1 MELKNAVEEL
11 YTFRDHYFE
20 NHKAESVEEK
30 IKDLS
35 DELNKTLKIFNDQT
49 DELNGLKKAE
59 YDLLRAK
66 ALNVLPDFNSEAL
79 EILTRL
85 VKFHPKLIQAW
96 NELGTCFWK
105 KGDIKAA
112 KSCFESALREEKNVE
127 SLRSLSMI
135 LRQVGQT
142 PEEKLAKIHESLEKA
157 KEAVNLNIQDGKSW
171 YILGN
176 AYLSLYFSTDQN
188 PNLLKQCLSAYNH
201 AFSDAAMKC
210 NPDLYYNWAMA
221 LKYDENY
228 RMALENLEKA
238 MKYDPFWNEPVEQ
251 LEMLV
256 KHLENIQ
263 YMITKKGKMKPRKL
277 KDLLGSLQKELTLTS
292 PKESYT
298 DKKGQIVIL
307 ERCKFSGLQEGLNVD
322 KILRGKV
329 ICHVYC
335 TDSPSFTFCMI
346 DEEESCFCVNVYNM
360 VQGKGVIIGDSVVIH
375 QPFLQHFN
383 FSFHDKTFSFSSVRV
398 NSPLQLEVNKKKLGH
413 DMLAAPR
420 LSVILKSD

>member
-1 MELKNAVEEL
+1 MALKDIVDEL

-20 NHKAESVEEK
+20 HHETASEDQK

-35 DELNKTLKIFNDQT
+35 EELNKTLKNFNEQK
-49 DELNGLKKAE
+49 DEHEGAKKAE
-59 YDLLRAK
+59 YDLLKAK
-66 ALNVLPDFNSEAL
+66 ALNILPDFNPEAL
-79 EILTRL
+79 EILTKL
-85 VKFHPKLIQAW
+85 VKFHPKLIEAW

-105 KGDIKAA
+105 KGDMKAA

-127 SLRSLSMI
+127 SLRNLSMI
-135 LRQVGQT
+135 LRQMGQS
-142 PEEKLAKIHESLEKA
+142 PEDKLAKIHESLEKA

-176 AYLSLYFSTDQN
+176 AYLSLYFTTDQN

-201 AFSDAAMKC
+201 SFSDASMKC

-228 RMALENLEKA
+228 RLALENFEKA
-238 MKYDPFWNEPVEQ
+238 LKYDPFWNDPKEQ
-251 LEMLV
+251 LDMLM

-263 YMITKKGKMKPRKL
+263 LMISKKGKMKPRKIKEIL
-277 KDLLGSLQKELTLTS
+277 SSLQKELAASSANETF
-292 PKESYT
+292 T
-298 DKKGQIVIL
+298 DKKGQKIVL
-307 ERCKFSGLQEGLNVD
+307 ERSKFSGLKEGLNAN

-346 DEEESCFCVNVYNM
+346 DEEETCFCVNVYNM
-360 VQGKGVIIGDSVVIH
+360 VQGKGVIIGDSVAIY

-383 FSFHDKTFSFSSVRV
+383 FTFQDKTFAFSSIRV
-398 NSPLQLEVNKKKLGH
+398 NSPLQLEVNKKKLGQEVI
-413 DMLAAPR
+413 AAPR
-420 LSVILKSD
+420 LSVTLKSD

>member
-1 MELKNAVEEL
+1 MAFKDVVEKL

-20 NHKAESVEEK
+20 SHKVESEDQK
-30 IKDLS
+30 INDLS
-35 DELNKTLKIFNDQT
+35 EELNKTLKIFDDHK
-49 DELNGLKKAE
+49 DEQDSLKKAE

-66 ALNVLPDFNSEAL
+66 ALNVLPEFNSDAL
-79 EILTRL
+79 EILTKL
-85 VKFHPKLIQAW
+85 VKFHPKMIEAW

-105 KGDIKAA
+105 KGDMKAA
-112 KSCFESALREEKNVE
+112 KSCFESALREEKNPE
-127 SLRSLSMI
+127 SLRNLSMI

-176 AYLSLYFSTDQN
+176 AYLSLYFTADQN
-188 PNLLKQCLSAYNH
+188 SNLLKQCLSAYSH
-201 AFSDAAMKC
+201 AFSDDTMRC

-228 RMALENLEKA
+228 RLALENLEKSL
-238 MKYDPFWNEPVEQ
+238 KYDPFWNDPKEQ

-263 YMITKKGKMKPRKL
+263 QMITKKGKMKPRKI
-277 KDLLGSLQKELTLTS
+277 KDILNALQKELAASNTS
-292 PKESYT
+292 ET
-298 DKKGQIVIL
+298 CVDRKGQTIKL
-307 ERCKFSGLQEGLNVD
+307 ERCKFSDLQEGLNSNKV
-322 KILRGKV
+322 LRGKV

-346 DEEESCFCVNVYNM
+346 DEEENCFCINVYNM
-360 VQGKGVIIGDSVVIH
+360 VQGKGVIIGDSVAIY
-375 QPFLQHFN
+375 QPHLQHFN
-383 FSFHDKTFSFSSVRV
+383 FTFKDKTFSFSSIRV

-413 DMLAAPR
+413 EMLAAPR
-420 LSVILKSD
+420 LSVTLKSD

>member
-1 MELKNAVEEL
+1 MALKVAVEEL

-20 NHKAESVEEK
+20 NHKAESVDQK
-30 IKDLS
+30 INDLS
-35 DELNKTLKIFNDQT
+35 EQLNKTLKIFSDQT

-59 YDLLRAK
+59 YDLLKAK

-79 EILTRL
+79 DILTRV
-85 VKFHPKLIQAW
+85 VKFHPKLIEAW

-112 KSCFESALREEKNVE
+112 KSCFESALREEKNAE

-201 AFSDAAMKC
+201 AFSDASMKC

-228 RMALENLEKA
+228 RMALDYLEKA
-238 MKYDPFWNEPVEQ
+238 MIYDPFWNEPKEQ

-256 KHLENIQ
+256 KHLENIEH
-263 YMITKKGKMKPRKL
+263 MIIKKGRMKSRKL
-277 KDLLGSLQKELTLTS
+277 KDLKSSLQKELIPSSLSET
-292 PKESYT
+292 YT
-298 DKKGQIVIL
+298 DKKGQTVIL
-307 ERCKFSGLQEGLNVD
+307 ERCKFSCLQEGLNAG
-322 KILRGKV
+322 KIITGKV

-360 VQGKGVIIGDSVVIH
+360 VQGKGVIIGDSVAIH

-383 FSFHDKTFSFSSVRV
+383 FSFHDKKFSFSSIRV
-398 NSPLQLEVNKKKLGH
+398 NSPLQLEVNKKKLGR

-420 LSVILKSD
+420 LSVTLKSD

>member
-1 MELKNAVEEL
+1 MAFKDVVEKL

-20 NHKAESVEEK
+20 NHKVESEEQK
-30 IKDLS
+30 INDLS
-35 DELNKTLKIFNDQT
+35 EELNKTLKIFEDHK
-49 DELNGLKKAE
+49 DEQDSLKKAE

-66 ALNVLPDFNSEAL
+66 ALNVLPEFNSDAL
-79 EILTRL
+79 EILTKL
-85 VKFHPKLIQAW
+85 VKFHPKMIDAW

-105 KGDIKAA
+105 KGDMKAA
-112 KSCFESALREEKNVE
+112 KSCFESALREEKNPE
-127 SLRSLSMI
+127 SLRNLSMI

-176 AYLSLYFSTDQN
+176 AYLSLYFTADQN
-188 PNLLKQCLSAYNH
+188 SNLLKQCLSAYSH
-201 AFSDAAMKC
+201 AFSDDTMRC

-228 RMALENLEKA
+228 RLALENLEKSL
-238 MKYDPFWNEPVEQ
+238 KYDPFWNDPKEQ

-263 YMITKKGKMKPRKL
+263 HMITKKGKMKPRKI
-277 KDLLGSLQKELTLTS
+277 KDILNALQKELAASNTS
-292 PKESYT
+292 ET
-298 DKKGQIVIL
+298 CVDRKGQTITL
-307 ERCKFSGLQEGLNVD
+307 ERCKFSDLQEGLNSNKV
-322 KILRGKV
+322 LRGKV

-346 DEEESCFCVNVYNM
+346 DEEENCFY
-360 VQGKGVIIGDSVVIH
+360 
-375 QPFLQHFN
+375 
-383 FSFHDKTFSFSSVRV
+383 KTFSFSSIRV

-413 DMLAAPR
+413 EMLAAPR
-420 LSVILKSD
+420 LSVTLKSD